1 MALKIHTKFEGKLI
15 CASKNDMSNL
25 TIFHQS
31 TMSQNWDFD
40 DILLSKFENV

>member
-25 TIFHQS
+25 TIFHWS
-31 TMSQNWDFD
+31 SKSQNWDFD
-40 DILLSKFENV
+40 DILLPKFKNV